1 MTVLSWLRYALSRL
15 LTGLA
20 VVAAVLVLV
29 VSAWV
34 HHFSGPIRAQM
45 RLEAVDLQRRVV
57 QLRAGDP
64 AATGPAAEQALIRT
78 TAAREQVHVL
88 GADTGADGRLW
99 VEVSLWA
106 ALDNPRF
113 SLDSPTSAMTCLHVT
128 VTPGRADNR
137 AGERGRV
144 AVRWFRCPAHVPLRS
159 GSTVTPAL
167 QIHQVRVDLPPWD
180 VPAIITPC
188 YSGSGTC
195 N

>member
-34 HHFSGPIRAQM
+34 HHFSWPIRAQV

-57 QLRAGDP
+57 QLRTGDP
-64 AATGPAAEQALIRT
+64 AATGPAVEQALVR
-78 TAAREQVHVL
+78 TAAARDQVQVL
-88 GADTGADGRLW
+88 GAGTGDDGRLW
-99 VEVSLWA
+99 VEVSLWT
-106 ALDNPRF
+106 ALDDSQF
-113 SLDSPTSAMTCLHVT
+113 TLDWPTAAETCLHVT

-167 QIHQVRVDLPPWD
+167 QVPQVRVDLPPWD